1 MILEAMYNGEFYPS
15 EVVVPSSQQYVQA
28 LRACENLM
36 QQLSRRLSKEDYALV
51 EELQTQSQIAQCEEN
66 ECHFKYGFSAGL
78 LVQQEA
84 EKQIQ
89 TKSYDE

>member
-1 MILEAMYNGEFYPS
+1 MILEAIYNGDFYPG

-78 LVQQEA
+78 LLQQEV
-84 EKQIQ
+84 EEQV
-89 TKSYDE
+89 KSV

>member
-1 MILEAMYNGEFYPS
+1 MILEAIFNGEFYPS
-15 EVVVPSSQQYVQA
+15 EAIVPRSQQYVKA

-51 EELQTQSQIAQCEEN
+51 EELQTQYQIAQCEEN

-78 LVQQEA
+78 LLQQEA
-84 EKQIQ
+84 EEQI
-89 TKSYDE
+89 KSV

>member
-28 LRACENLM
+28 LTACENLM

-66 ECHFKYGFSAGL
+66 ECHFKYGFAAGL
-78 LVQQEA
+78 LLQQEA
-84 EKQIQ
+84 EEQV
-89 TKSYDE
+89 KSV

>member
-36 QQLSRRLSKEDYALV
+36 QQISRRLSKEDYALV
-51 EELQTQSQIAQCEEN
+51 EEFQTQSQIAQCEEN
-66 ECHFKYGFSAGL
+66 KCHFKYGFSAGL
-78 LVQQEA
+78 LLQQEA
-84 EKQIQ
+84 EEQI
-89 TKSYDE
+89 KSV

>member
-15 EVVVPSSQQYVQA
+15 EVIVPSSQQYVQA

-36 QQLSRRLSKEDYALV
+36 QQLSRCLSKEDYALV

-78 LVQQEA
+78 LLQQEV
-84 EKQIQ
+84 EEQV
-89 TKSYDE
+89 KSV

>member
-36 QQLSRRLSKEDYALV
+36 QQLSRRLSKEDYALESV
-51 EELQTQSQIAQCEEN
+51 LKLNTC
-66 ECHFKYGFSAGL
+66 
-78 LVQQEA
+78 VQNA
-84 EKQIQ
+84 NVVN
-89 TKSYDE
+89 

>member
-15 EVVVPSSQQYVQA
+15 EVIVPSSQQYVKA

-51 EELQTQSQIAQCEEN
+51 GDCPIICVNFLRGVE
-66 ECHFKYGFSAGL
+66 
-78 LVQQEA
+78 
-84 EKQIQ
+84 
-89 TKSYDE
+89 